1 MKNINKKYTY
11 FLLSALLLLG
21 LVFITNK
28 KNSHTESTQ
37 KPQDEILSENTLK
50 EIDSLNSSID
60 SLTIKNNIK
69 FGRVVETEKH

>member
-1 MKNINKKYTY
+1 MKNINKKYAY

-21 LVFITNK
+21 LVFIMNK
-28 KNSHTESTQ
+28 KNSHTNSTQ

-60 SLTIKNNIK
+60 SLTINNNIK
-69 FGRVVETEKH
+69 FGRVLETKKH